1 MSPSRP
7 YEDRYCAYLDI
18 LGFQRLIDRLSEG
31 ATPFETLQA
40 LLEQIHNPP
49 HSANGTFKNADFR
62 AQSISDAVALS
73 TSLSSEGLSQLFHS
87 LEKLC
92 QRLLI
97 EGFFARGAVVK
108 GKLYHD
114 DRMVFGEALV
124 RAYRLESEIVRFP
137 RIMIARDVVTDAAP
151 SGNRGGSLAL
161 TTMLKQA
168 DDGPW
173 YLHILR
179 TMEREGAYLAN
190 ASRVP
195 KPNAID
201 SDILRDFAK
210 MAAAIQRRFDE
221 AIDNPRHFEK
231 VQWFARYWNTS
242 IPLGLQGIN
251 HIKGPGLSVPSP
263 DWVR

>member
-1 MSPSRP
+1 MAPSRP

-18 LGFQRLIDRLSEG
+18 LGFQRLIDRLSG
-31 ATPFETLQA
+31 GTTPFEALQA

-49 HSANGTFKNADFR
+49 HSSEGAFKNADFR

-73 TSLSSEGLSQLFHS
+73 TSLTPEGLSQLFYS
-87 LEKLC
+87 LEQLC

-97 EGFFARGAVVK
+97 EGFFARGAIVK

-137 RIMIARDVVTDAAP
+137 RIMIASDVVTDAVP
-151 SGNRGGSLAL
+151 TTDRGSMTLAA
-161 TTMLKQA
+161 MLKQA

-179 TMEREGAYLAN
+179 TMEREGAYLAT

-201 SDILRDFAK
+201 SDVLRDFAK
-210 MAAAIQRRFDE
+210 MALAIQRRFDE

-231 VQWFARYWNTS
+231 VQWFARYWNAS
-242 IPLGLQGIN
+242 IPSGLRGIA
-251 HIKGPGLSVPSP
+251 HIKGPGLRIPGHE
-263 DWVR
+263 WVR